1 MSYVPVTA
9 DQYDPYAAAQQYEQQ
24 PAYAQQQPPMQQ
36 AVYHPENKGHFG
48 LGYSHYTHFTSPIR
62 RYPDLLVHRLI
73 KSAIHSTF
81 DCSEVRRIGKPSK
94 VNFYPY
100 GEEAVI
106 LQGEHLSFAERRADD
121 AVYEV
126 LDWVKCDYLSDH
138 VGDDFDGTI
147 SAVAKFGFFVQ
158 LEDVL
163 VEGLV
168 HVSTLVGDYYQFDR
182 GEQCLFGERGN
193 ESFGLGDVVTVK
205 VAGVDVDERK
215 VDLELLSHSPIA
227 RQRSKKRKQ
236 KNKKK
241 PTSNNKKRQ
250 SVSVKTIKNKGAA
263 PKNKSLKKQR
273 RKE

>member
-1 MSYVPVTA
+1 
-9 DQYDPYAAAQQYEQQ
+9 
-24 PAYAQQQPPMQQ
+24 MQQ
-36 AVYHPENKGHFG
+36 AIYHPENKGHFG

-81 DCSEVRRIGKPSK
+81 DCSEVRRLGRPSK
-94 VNFYPY
+94 INFYPY
-100 GEEAVI
+100 EEEDVI
-106 LQGEHLSFAERRADD
+106 LQGEHTSFAERRADD

-138 VGDDFDGTI
+138 IGDDFDGTI

-182 GEQCLFGERGN
+182 GEQCLFGERGK

-205 VAGVDVDERK
+205 VANVDVDERK

-227 RQRSKKRKQ
+227 RQKSKKRKQ
-236 KNKKK
+236 KDKKK
-241 PTSNNKKRQ
+241 PASSSKKRQ
-250 SVSVKTIKNKGAA
+250 FASSKIKKNNGGT
-263 PKNKSLKKQR
+263 PKNKSSKKERQ
-273 RKE
+273 KE

>member
-1 MSYVPVTA
+1 M
-9 DQYDPYAAAQQYEQQ
+9 
-24 PAYAQQQPPMQQ
+24 
-36 AVYHPENKGHFG
+36 
-48 LGYSHYTHFTSPIR
+48 
-62 RYPDLLVHRLI
+62 
-73 KSAIHSTF
+73 
-81 DCSEVRRIGKPSK
+81 
-94 VNFYPY
+94 
-100 GEEAVI
+100 
-106 LQGEHLSFAERRADD
+106 
-121 AVYEV
+121 

-215 VDLELLSHSPIA
+215 VDLELLSHSPIT
-227 RQRSKKRKQ
+227 RQKSKKRKQ
-236 KNKKK
+236 KDKKK
-241 PTSNNKKRQ
+241 PTSNNKKRHA
-250 SVSVKTIKNKGAA
+250 VMGENKKNKGAA
-263 PKNKSLKKQR
+263 SKIKSLKKQR
-273 RKE
+273 RKK